1 MVQLLQNQNHKDDD
15 IEEVFVKEKPNM
27 VIVYGDVNS
36 YITYCNTCAS
46 IKVTFGLRYR

>member
-1 MVQLLQNQNHKDDD
+1 MID

-36 YITYCNTCAS
+36 CIAPTLEK
-46 IKVTFGLRYR
+46 IKVTFGL